1 MRPREEAKRDL
12 VRQWVLRAEKD
23 LNLARHLVA
32 EGCQYPEAIGF
43 NCQQAAEKF
52 LKAFLVLH
60 QTDFPKT
67 HNLGELLDLVAS
79 IDPAL
84 AGSLRELTML
94 SPYGVE
100 YRYPSDF
107 PEMTQADATAA
118 FQLAQAAR
126 DAVMPRLASNWNAS
140 PSGPE

>member
-1 MRPREEAKRDL
+1 MRPREAAKRDL
-12 VRQWVLRAEKD
+12 VRQWVLRAQKD
-23 LNLARHLVA
+23 FSLARHLVA

-84 AGSLRELTML
+84 AESPRELTTL
-94 SPYGVE
+94 NPYGVE

-107 PEMTQADATAA
+107 PEMMQDDAVAA
-118 FQLAQAAR
+118 FQLAEAAW
-126 DAVMPRLASNWNAS
+126 DAVMPRLASHLDTS
-140 PSGPE
+140 PGPE

>member
-1 MRPREEAKRDL
+1 MRSREEARRDL

-23 LNLARHLVA
+23 FSLARHLVA

-43 NCQQAAEKF
+43 NCQQAAEKL

-60 QTDFPKT
+60 QTDFPRT
-67 HNLGELLDLVAS
+67 HNVGELLDLVAS

-84 AGSLRELTML
+84 AGSLRELTAL
-94 SPYGVE
+94 NPYGVE

-107 PEMTQADATAA
+107 PEMTQADAIAA
-118 FQLAQAAR
+118 FQLAQTAR
-126 DAVMPRLASNWNAS
+126 DAVIHRLASHGDAS
-140 PSGPE
+140 PSAPE